1 MMASDLETSF
11 KELTGSPIK
20 KGFAPHL
27 TILKLS
33 KDFKLR
39 RKVQYAVINFL
50 LMCWEECLKC
60 NSVDI
65 LIY

>member
-11 KELTGSPIK
+11 QELTGSPTK
-20 KGFAPHL
+20 KGFKPHL

-50 LMCWEECLKC
+50 LMCWDECCK
-60 NSVDI
+60 SII
-65 LIY
+65 L